1 MENKTSNTSLHIVAG
16 DAPKRDVRAFP
27 AALSPGKQSVNKE
40 YVTIN
45 GYDRNVITTLMSN
58 LDEVELAA
66 GLDIYERV
74 VKDPTVAK
82 DRDIMITGTLAD
94 DLQLAAGVTQEEA
107 GSDAEYENYLNVLK
121 LCERMIAS
129 PAQPMREIL
138 AQLLSNGTGFG
149 NGLAEV
155 VWDWRPADE
164 KVKLPKAPAN
174 KGFGARFKAFIS
186 RPFMKAEESKPVK
199 VEPEMPQIKQNM
211 WLLPIS
217 IKVKP
222 RHSYRYVVDEYCN
235 LLGVVQANRAV
246 SGFNGLVF
254 NLSEVIRR
262 DKFLIYTHDKQDN
275 DPRGQSRY
283 RRVYNFWNLKQQI
296 PKEFLR
302 FLLQEAVPS
311 AVGTLPPNA
320 SAFEPE
326 LDEEGNIVY
335 EDEARTRP
343 KMIPVVL
350 SFRNIIKGFRS
361 STGAVI
367 PDGAKLEPF
376 KKSGESTGQVFPNA
390 LKACDKQ
397 MEAALLLQELA
408 QSEGEHQARAASIT
422 HADILGGLFFWFRW
436 NLCMM
441 LLYDFFATGVKYNM
455 GEWALK
461 YLPQISLG
469 DSERRDWVE
478 ELKALA
484 DAYFKGFVDD
494 TQRAALM
501 ASLNMPKPGKS
512 RQEQAAE
519 AQTDINGNPSPQNGA
534 RPDKQPANR
543 DRNNGNGTPKKGAV
557 TDNEELESAGWD
569 LVSAMGHY
577 ARRSRWIK
585 AHISK

>member
-1 MENKTSNTSLHIVAG
+1 MENKTSTNLHIVAG
-16 DAPKRDVRAFP
+16 DAPRRDVRAFP
-27 AALSPGKQSVNKE
+27 TALSPGKQDVGKE
-40 YVTIN
+40 YISVN
-45 GYDRNVITTLMSN
+45 GYDRHIVTTLNYN
-58 LDEVELAA
+58 LDEVEREV
-66 GLDIYERV
+66 GPDIYERII
-74 VKDPTVAK
+74 KDPTVAK

-94 DLQLAAGVTQEEA
+94 DLQLAPGTTQEEA
-107 GSDAEYENYLNVLK
+107 GSDSEYENYLNVLK
-121 LCERMIAS
+121 LCERMVAHT
-129 PAQPMREIL
+129 AQPMREVL
-138 AQLLSNGTGFG
+138 AQILSNGTTFG

-155 VWDWRPADE
+155 VWDYRPADD
-164 KVKLPKAPAN
+164 KVTLPKAPA
-174 KGFGARFKAFIS
+174 KKSFGARFKAFVT
-186 RPFMKAEESKPVK
+186 RPFIKAEETPVK
-199 VEPEMPQIKQNM
+199 VEPEMPQIRQNL
-211 WLLPIS
+211 WLMPVS

-222 RHSYRYVVDEYCN
+222 RTAYRYVVDEYDN

-262 DKFLIYTHDKQDN
+262 DKFLIYTHDKQNN

-283 RRVYNFWNLKQQI
+283 RRVYNYWNLKQQI

-311 AVGTLPPNA
+311 AVGTLPQDA
-320 SAFEPE
+320 SPFEPQ
-326 LDEEGNIVY
+326 LDENGEIVY
-335 EDEARTRP
+335 EDESKTRP

-361 STGAVI
+361 SSGAVI
-367 PDGAKLEPF
+367 PFGATLAPF

-494 TQRAALM
+494 TQRPSLM
-501 ASLNMPKPGKS
+501 AELNLPKPGKS

-519 AQTDINGNPSPQNGA
+519 AQTDVNGNPVPQNGA

-543 DRNNGNGTPKKGAV
+543 DRNNGNGTPKKGVA
-557 TDNEELESAGWD
+557 DDEQLESFGRH
-569 LVSAMGHY
+569 LVAAMGHHGG
-577 ARRSRWIK
+577 RSKWIK
-585 AHISK
+585 ANISK